1 MTQTPRT
8 ERRGRAAAQ
17 FSPGMAVRLKAAP
30 DTTGTI
36 IEPHEDGWWDTLLIP
51 GVAKWDQL
59 LVESPGDAPLRR
71 WRLVADLEPVPA
83 EPETAPKTPA
93 KPVQKTPPAKKQV
106 TPRAT
111 P

>member
-1 MTQTPRT
+1 MTQTPRP

-17 FSPGMAVRLKAAP
+17 FTPGMEVRLKADP
-30 DTTGTI
+30 DTTGTVT
-36 IEPHEDGWWDTLLIP
+36 EPHEDGWWDSLLIP

-59 LVESPGDAPLRR
+59 LVETDGIRR
-71 WRLVADLEPVPA
+71 WRLVADLEPVP
-83 EPETAPKTPA
+83 PQR
-93 KPVQKTPPAKKQV
+93 PVQKTPPAKKQV